1 MLLTAIAYLLI
12 AALAVWA
19 LLWLLAPIG
28 LLAWLAPSPS
38 QTDLQESQALL
49 SEVEAL
55 LVEAQALQARANAAH
70 AGHLP
75 GR

>member
-12 AALAVWA
+12 AALCLVVLGV
-19 LLWLLAPIG
+19 LLLPVYLWVLHRDAMRAPPRAAELA
-28 LLAWLAPSPS
+28 
-38 QTDLQESQALL
+38 
-49 SEVEAL
+49 
-55 LVEAQALQARANAAH
+55 EAQALQARANAAH

>member
-38 QTDLQESQALL
+38 QTDLQVAVQQLL
-49 SEVEAL
+49 
-55 LVEAQALQARANAAH
+55 RA
-70 AGHLP
+70 
-75 GR
+75 